1 MSSGKPVVRQ
11 IAWLSIVPQL
21 FIMGILVLIFHS
33 FVKPFKSALI
43 LAMVTY
49 LAVSL
54 ILRSCVPHHH
64 RKGILLYKQGNY
76 VKAIEEFKKSY
87 NFFCRHT
94 WIDKY
99 RCITLLSSSRSSYTE
114 MALLNIAFCYA
125 QAKNAKLSKEYYQKV
140 LEFFPES
147 EMAKSA
153 LNMISSFESEE
164 DDIENES
171 VL

>member
-1 MSSGKPVVRQ
+1 M
-11 IAWLSIVPQL
+11 
-21 FIMGILVLIFHS
+21 
-33 FVKPFKSALI
+33 
-43 LAMVTY
+43 
-49 LAVSL
+49 
-54 ILRSCVPHHH
+54 
-64 RKGILLYKQGNY
+64 
-76 VKAIEEFKKSY
+76 KAIEEFKKSY

-99 RCITLLSSSRSSYTE
+99 RCITLLSSRRSSYTE
-114 MALLNIAFCYA
+114 MALLNIAFCYT
-125 QAKNAKLSKEYYQKV
+125 QSKNAKLSKEYYQKV

-153 LNMISSFESEE
+153 LNMISSFESED

>member
-11 IAWLSIVPQL
+11 IAWLSIVPQF

-43 LAMVTY
+43 FAMITY
-49 LAVSL
+49 FAVSL
-54 ILRSCVPHHH
+54 ILRCSVPHHH
-64 RKGILLYKQGNY
+64 RKGILLYQHGDY

-87 NFFCRHT
+87 DFFCRHT

-99 RCITLLSSSRSSYTE
+99 RCITLLSASRTSYTE

-125 QAKNAKLSKEYYQKV
+125 QVKNAKLSKEYYQKV
-140 LEFFPES
+140 LELFPKS

-153 LNMISSFESEE
+153 LNMIASFEFEE
-164 DDIENES
+164 DDIDN
-171 VL
+171 

>member
-21 FIMGILVLIFHS
+21 FIMGILVLIFHL

-43 LAMVTY
+43 LAMIIY

-54 ILRSCVPHHH
+54 ILRRCVPHHH
-64 RKGILLYKQGNY
+64 RKGILLYQQGNY
-76 VKAIEEFKKSY
+76 EKAIEEFRKSY
-87 NFFCRHT
+87 DFFCRHT

-99 RCITLLSSSRSSYTE
+99 RCITLLSSSRTSYTE
-114 MALLNIAFCYA
+114 MALLNIAFCYT
-125 QAKNAKLSKEYYQKV
+125 QSNNAKLSKEYYQRV
-140 LEFFPES
+140 LELFPKS

-153 LNMISSFESEE
+153 LNMISSFENEE
-164 DDIENES
+164 DDIDG
-171 VL
+171 